1 MTKMTVSD
9 CFVSIFIESGKGK
22 MLEIQSAEFQQAM
35 EKLKDHD
42 RRLGLIEMKIQ
53 ENEAKIPPIE
63 KRLSVNEALIKD

>member
-35 EKLKDHD
+35 EKMKQRYRQLRKGSVLM
-42 RRLGLIEMKIQ
+42 RLL
-53 ENEAKIPPIE
+53 
-63 KRLSVNEALIKD
+63 